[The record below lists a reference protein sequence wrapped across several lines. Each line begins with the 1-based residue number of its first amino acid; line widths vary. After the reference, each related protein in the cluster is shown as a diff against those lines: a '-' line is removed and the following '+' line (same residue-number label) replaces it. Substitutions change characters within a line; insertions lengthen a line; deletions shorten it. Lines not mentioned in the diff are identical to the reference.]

1 MQATSKQY
9 RLQPTIKPNYSF
21 PEKRRKTMSRNKNQN
36 QKLNIRLQPPKNKL
50 INDKLGGEGFKRQF
64 TSKFFAIG
72 GQ

>member
-1 MQATSKQY
+1 
-9 RLQPTIKPNYSF
+9 
-21 PEKRRKTMSRNKNQN
+21 MSRNKNQN
-36 QKLNIRLQPPKNKL
+36 QKLNIHLQPPKNKL